1 MLIADTERGRE
12 KLLVKGNETNYQIQE
27 YRKFCHPQEEN
38 LYIPVIHCR
47 FH

>member
-1 MLIADTERGRE
+1 MLIADTERVLE
-12 KLLVKGNETNYQIQE
+12 ELLVKRNETNYQLQE

-38 LYIPVIHCR
+38 PNIPVIHCR